1 MKNIFKIGDT
11 VKVRETCAIGVI
23 KGIYKIGRKE
33 MLILENT
40 NKTTI
45 KISSDACT
53 NYN

>member
-1 MKNIFKIGDT
+1 MKEIFKIGDV
-11 VKVRETCAIGVI
+11 VKIRETCAIGTI
-23 KGIYKIGRKE
+23 KGIYNIGRKE
-33 MLILENT
+33 MLILENK